1 MCTAA
6 VVFGLVIQ
14 LLPNCCFSG
23 SVEWQRGGLSIQL
36 ERIDDLH
43 LLGVDFS
50 SFFSLRL
57 SREGCFCI
65 PSERFVRSA
74 QTCEMVQARFERTA
88 RAVLMVLWFERR
100 FSFKMVIQLQ
110 WNFQFLQPSSGFAC
124 RHVVFAPLWGGL
136 TCRT

>member
-1 MCTAA
+1 MICT
-6 VVFGLVIQ
+6 
-14 LLPNCCFSG
+14 FSG
-23 SVEWQRGGLSIQL
+23 LIFLRFYG
-36 ERIDDLH
+36 
-43 LLGVDFS
+43 
-50 SFFSLRL
+50 LRL

-110 WNFQFLQPSSGFAC
+110 WDFQFLQPSRAVLLVDMWFLHPSGA
-124 RHVVFAPLWGGL
+124 V
-136 TCRT
+136 